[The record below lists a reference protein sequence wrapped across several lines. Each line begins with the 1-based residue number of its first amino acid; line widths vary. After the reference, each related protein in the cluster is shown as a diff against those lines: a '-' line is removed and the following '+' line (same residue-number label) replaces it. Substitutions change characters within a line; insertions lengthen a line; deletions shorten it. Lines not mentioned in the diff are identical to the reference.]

1 MSRLAPFFR
10 NMPLQR
16 KLLALVVPLLIVTV
30 GATGFY
36 SYSIASREV
45 VDKIRQAQ
53 LNMAV
58 KTKDQLDHFAQNSVS
73 FTNYLFLNASVQ
85 EMVLNGDTPYRRD
98 LVFKSLL
105 PLMVTGETIQSLILY
120 AVKNDSSASSPFVIT
135 QTGIASAISYDRFKD
150 TPYFER
156 LRSSPGNQLWDMLRP
171 EDNVLPGDYH
181 HKLVYIKQYKN
192 YRYQPSGL
200 LVVGMD
206 ADKLS
211 RNLFHEAK
219 DATQFIMNDDGTVL
233 AATNV
238 AWIGLSVNELPI
250 YAMEG
255 TTAGS
260 TTPAETLDKLKQRE
274 DLIVSDAVSSITG
287 WHSVVIQD
295 RSKLVAELKNIGSA
309 TISITIA
316 VCLIAIL
323 MSWIIAKIITN
334 PMKKLMH
341 SMKALQIGDF
351 SQRVDIEGNDEFG
364 RLGYLYNS
372 MVGRIKALIDDVYAS
387 SLKQREAE
395 LKALQSQINPHFLY
409 NTLNMIN
416 WSALQKGD
424 KDISEMV
431 VSLSQ
436 VFRLSLNSGN
446 EFVELEQEV
455 ELVRHYLYLQKKR
468 YPTRLYFEIEMEP
481 SLRHFRMPKLLLQP
495 LVENAIIYSIEQA
508 EGTGNIYIRASREEG
523 WIVLEVTDNG
533 PGMPGELVQQLNAAG
548 APLSAKLPSEGSR
561 SGMAI
566 ANIRERLA
574 LFYKEALFEIES
586 REGIGTRIQV
596 RIKEGDSGHD
606 H

>member
-1 MSRLAPFFR
+1 MRRFIPSFR
-10 NMPLQR
+10 NLPLQR
-16 KLLALVVPLLIVTV
+16 KLLTLIIPLLIVTV
-30 GATGFY
+30 GINGLY
-36 SYSIASREV
+36 SYTIASREV

-85 EMVLNGDTPYRRD
+85 EMVLNGDTPERRN
-98 LVFKSLL
+98 LVFNSLL

-120 AVKNDSSASSPFVIT
+120 SIQEESAARNPFVIT
-135 QTGIASAISYDRFKD
+135 QTGIASAVSYEQFKE
-150 TPYFER
+150 TAYYER
-156 LRSSPGNQLWDMLRP
+156 LKSAPGNQLWDIFRP
-171 EDNVLPGDYH
+171 QDSILTGDNH

-211 RNLFHEAK
+211 RSLYHDTKVEA
-219 DATQFIMNDDGTVL
+219 QFIMNDEGIVL
-233 AATNV
+233 AAANM
-238 AWIGLSVNELPI
+238 AWIGRPIHELPFFHI
-250 YAMEG
+250 NETG
-255 TTAGS
+255 GS
-260 TTPAETLDKLKQRE
+260 AEETLALLKQRD
-274 DLIVSDAVSSITG
+274 DLIVSHAVSSLTG

-295 RSKLVAELKNIGSA
+295 RSELVVQLKNIGSG
-309 TISITIA
+309 TISIMII

-323 MSWIIAKIITN
+323 VTWIITRIVTN
-334 PMKKLMH
+334 PMSKLMH

-351 SQRVDIEGNDEFG
+351 SQRVVIEGNDEFG
-364 RLGYLYNS
+364 KLGYMYNS
-372 MVGRIKALIDDVYAS
+372 MVTQIKALIDDIYAS

-416 WSALQKGD
+416 WSAVQKGD

-446 EFVELEQEV
+446 EFVELEQEI
-455 ELVRHYLYLQKKR
+455 ELIRHYLFLQKKR
-468 YPTRLYFEIEMEP
+468 FPSRLYFEIELEP
-481 SLRHFRMPKLLLQP
+481 AIKGFRMPKLLLQP
-495 LVENAIIYSIEQA
+495 LVENAIIYAIEQA
-508 EGTGNIYIRASREEG
+508 EGTGNIFVRAYSEDD

-533 PGMPGELVQQLNAAG
+533 PGMPEELLQQLNKPRKNEAARLAG
-548 APLSAKLPSEGSR
+548 DSSR

-574 LFYKEALFEIES
+574 LFYKEAVFEIKS

-596 RIKEGDSGHD
+596 RINKEDKRHD
-606 H
+606 A